1 MQNTWTDTGV
11 ERAPSS
17 TGTQG
22 SGTARPHALG
32 YRLSPRPQVLLIP
45 APWVPAPWVPF
56 ISMPVGN
63 IGSSQPIP
71 RPVFN
76 ALSQSWNINT

>member
-22 SGTARPHALG
+22 SGTAHPRAFG
-32 YRLSPRPQVLLIP
+32 YHLSPRPQVLLIP
-45 APWVPAPWVPF
+45 APRVPF
-56 ISMPVGN
+56 ISMPLGT
-63 IGSSQPIP
+63 SAAPIP
-71 RPVFN
+71 AP
-76 ALSQSWNINT
+76 ALYLMPRVNPGILIHK